1 MPRCRPNDP
10 SMLDCCAHVFC
21 FECLLRWLSIG
32 GPTCPLCKV
41 TVALPARPPRP
52 SRTSQQTF
60 TSVVHDMHSGEFQKS
75 TVEELRSVGCAG
87 AVPSS
92 GSVWVNKHAL
102 TADHWR
108 RRRVYRHKTLALP
121 YERAAQFVKP
131 PSAYVRGGKGDKGRA
146 AESEIARVT
155 PWLERELQA
164 LLEERCVCVWRRP
177 RGPHAH

>member
-1 MPRCRPNDP
+1 MR
-10 SMLDCCAHVFC
+10 
-21 FECLLRWLSIG
+21 
-32 GPTCPLCKV
+32 
-41 TVALPARPPRP
+41 
-52 SRTSQQTF
+52 SQQTF

-75 TVEELRSVGCAG
+75 TVDELRSVGCAG

-131 PSAYVRGGKGDKGRA
+131 PSAYVRGGKGEKGRA

-164 LLEERCVCVWRRP
+164 LLEERCVHARCPRSLSRSRGDRDVSLVYQLVLSLLKRFPLEHPEWKSSLQVRAACVVP
-177 RGPHAH
+177 G